1 MADPIIQLQI
11 DEEFQGLLYPAW
23 LASIVRQTLELEQV
37 AVPAEVSL
45 VITGQDTVQQ
55 LNRDYRD
62 LDEPTDVLSF
72 ALTETRGRKRKFALP
87 PDGVLRLGDVIIS
100 YPQAAAQAAERGAP
114 VEQEVALLVVH
125 GVLHLLGYDH
135 MKPDEEKIMQAKERA
150 ALERV
155 FPATSEWS
163 PERE

>member
-1 MADPIIQLQI
+1 MSEPIIQIQI
-11 DEEFQGLLYPAW
+11 DEEYQGLVEADW
-23 LASIVRQTLELEQV
+23 LASIARQTLELEQI
-37 AVPAEVSL
+37 ATPAEVSL
-45 VITGQDTVQQ
+45 VITGQDTVRQ
-55 LNRDYRD
+55 LNRDYRG

-100 YPQAAAQAAERGAP
+100 YPQAAAQAAERGDP
-114 VEQEVALLVVH
+114 TDREVALLVVH

-155 FPATSEWS
+155 FPVTAEWS

>member
-1 MADPIIQLQI
+1 MSEPIIQIQI
-11 DEEFQGLLYPAW
+11 DEEYQGLVEADW
-23 LASIVRQTLELEQV
+23 LASIVRQTLEFEHV
-37 AVPAEVSL
+37 SVPAEVSL
-45 VITGQDTVQQ
+45 VITGQDTVRQ

-62 LDEPTDVLSF
+62 RDEPTDVLSF

-100 YPQAAAQAAERGAP
+100 YPRAATQAAERGDP
-114 VEQEVALLVVH
+114 TDREVALLVVH

-155 FPATSEWS
+155 FPATAEWS

>member
-1 MADPIIQLQI
+1 MSEPIIQIQI
-11 DEEFQGLLYPAW
+11 DEEYQGLVEADW

-100 YPQAAAQAAERGAP
+100 YPRATAQAAERGDP
-114 VEQEVALLVVH
+114 TDREVALLVVH

-155 FPATSEWS
+155 FPATAEWS

>member
-1 MADPIIQLQI
+1 MSEPIIQIQI
-11 DEEFQGLLYPAW
+11 DEEYQGLVEADW

-100 YPQAAAQAAERGAP
+100 YPRADAQAAERGNP
-114 VEQEVALLVVH
+114 TDREVALLVVH

-155 FPATSEWS
+155 FPATAEWS